1 MMRTADLIS
10 DTIPH
15 GTPDGHRA
23 GCRTSACPAAL
34 PCRDVYRRYAGDYSF
49 RRLLDAG
56 VPLADIVAADDAA
69 REDVAQRDRA
79 ANRAARKRAV
89 QVPAPAPGPAPVR
102 PTRATPA
109 PAPSPAATAPAPVA
123 RKPAVAPTD
132 IERAAAAWR
141 VQKLALD
148 LALRNA
154 ERAVDEAIAARD
166 RASAAFDA
174 HVALGEPTA
183 RVEGPRNGRRRRRDE
198 IEAGVRALHAEGK
211 SDAAMSV
218 ALKITRAY
226 VGMVRRDL
234 GLASN
239 LPAGGQKAVA

>member
-1 MMRTADLIS
+1 MRTADLIS
-10 DTIPH
+10 DTVPH
-15 GTPDGHRA
+15 GIPDGHRA

-49 RRLLDAG
+49 RRLFDAG

-69 REDVAQRDRA
+69 REDVAKRDRA
-79 ANRAARKRAV
+79 ANRAARKRTA
-89 QVPAPAPGPAPVR
+89 QVPAPATTR
-102 PTRATPA
+102 PTRAAPAPKPAAPAPATPA
-109 PAPSPAATAPAPVA
+109 PTPAAT
-123 RKPAVAPTD
+123 PTD
-132 IERAAAAWR
+132 IKREAAVWR
-141 VQKLALD
+141 VTKLALD

-154 ERAVDEAIAARD
+154 ERAVDEAIADRD
-166 RASAAFDA
+166 RAETAYNA
-174 HVALGEPTA
+174 HVAAGEPTA
-183 RVEGPRNGRRRRRDE
+183 ASTAPRNGRRQRRDE

-211 SDAAMSV
+211 SDAAMGV

-239 LPAGGQKAVA
+239 VPAGGQKVVA

>member
-1 MMRTADLIS
+1 MRTADLIS
-10 DTIPH
+10 DTVPH

-49 RRLLDAG
+49 RRLFDAG

-69 REDVAQRDRA
+69 REDVAKRDRA
-79 ANRAARKRAV
+79 ANRAARKRAA
-89 QVPAPAPGPAPVR
+89 QVPAPAPAPAR
-102 PTRATPA
+102 PTRTALKPVEPA
-109 PAPSPAATAPAPVA
+109 APAPVPV
-123 RKPAVAPTD
+123 PAPEPTPAATPTD
-132 IERAAAAWR
+132 IERAAASWR

-166 RASAAFDA
+166 RAEAAYNA
-174 HVALGEPTA
+174 HVAAGEPTA
-183 RVEGPRNGRRRRRDE
+183 VSTAPRNGRRQRRDE

-211 SDAAMSV
+211 SDAAMGV

>member
-1 MMRTADLIS
+1 MRTADLIS

-49 RRLLDAG
+49 RRLFDAG

-69 REDVAQRDRA
+69 REDVAKRDRA
-79 ANRAARKRAV
+79 ANRAARKRAA
-89 QVPAPAPGPAPVR
+89 QAPAPARPPRAAPAPKPAAPAPAPAAPQ
-102 PTRATPA
+102 
-109 PAPSPAATAPAPVA
+109 PAAP
-123 RKPAVAPTD
+123 KPAVTPTD

-141 VQKLALD
+141 GQKLALD

-174 HVALGEPTA
+174 HVATGEPSA
-183 RVEGPRNGRRRRRDE
+183 PIEGPRNGRRRRRDE
-198 IEAGVRALHAEGK
+198 IEAGVRALHAAGK
-211 SDAAMSV
+211 SDAAMGV
-218 ALKITRAY
+218 ALEITRAY

-239 LPAGGQKAVA
+239 VPAGGQPQKVPA

>member
-1 MMRTADLIS
+1 MRTADIIS

-49 RRLLDAG
+49 RRLFDAG

-69 REDVAQRDRA
+69 REDVAKRDRA
-79 ANRAARKRAV
+79 ANRAARKRVA
-89 QVPAPAPGPAPVR
+89 QIPAPAPKR
-102 PTRATPA
+102 PRRAEPA
-109 PAPSPAATAPAPVA
+109 PAPLEPAEPIAPALTVT
-123 RKPAVAPTD
+123 PTD
-132 IERAAAAWR
+132 IERAAAVWR

-154 ERAVDEAIAARD
+154 ERAVGEAIAARD
-166 RASAAFDA
+166 RAFDE
-174 HVALGEPTA
+174 HVATGEPTA
-183 RVEGPRNGRRRRRDE
+183 PAEGPRNGRRRRRDE
-198 IEAGVRALHAEGK
+198 IKAGVRALHAAGK
-211 SDAAMSV
+211 SDAAMGV
-218 ALKITRAY
+218 ALKATRAY
-226 VGMVRRDL
+226 VSMVRRDL

-239 LPAGGQKAVA
+239 VPAGGQKVVA

>member
-1 MMRTADLIS
+1 MRTADLIS
-10 DTIPH
+10 DSIPH

-34 PCRDVYRRYAGDYSF
+34 PCRDVYRRYAGDHSF
-49 RRLLDAG
+49 RRLFDAG

-69 REDVAQRDRA
+69 REDVAKRDRA
-79 ANRAARKRAV
+79 ANRAARKRAA
-89 QVPAPAPGPAPVR
+89 QIPAPAPQR
-102 PTRATPA
+102 PRRAEPA
-109 PAPSPAATAPAPVA
+109 PASVQPAAPEPTAPAPV
-123 RKPAVAPTD
+123 VTPTD
-132 IERAAAAWR
+132 IERAAAVWR

-166 RASAAFDA
+166 RASAAFDE
-174 HVALGEPTA
+174 HVAIGEPIA
-183 RVEGPRNGRRRRRDE
+183 PVEGPRNGRRRRRDE
-198 IEAGVRALHAEGK
+198 IQAGVRALHAAGK
-211 SDAAMSV
+211 SDAAMGV

-239 LPAGGQKAVA
+239 VPAGGQKVVA